1 MSNILEFRVP
11 HSSSRTT
18 ATGGGDL
25 KAAAKIVIF
34 PGVRYERMSEPVQPA
49 PEPAATKR
57 GRRKSSR
64 RSLK

>member
-11 HSSSRTT
+11 HSSSRTP
-18 ATGGGDL
+18 ATGGDL

-34 PGVRYERMSEPVQPA
+34 PGVRYEHMSEPVQPA